1 MSSSRKVTPVSG
13 DMIVDLIVPQNRSL
27 DLGGSIHRNVS
38 IVRKIKGSTCAGI
51 ELAPGEASS
60 LVVSCSSSGLLLVLL
75 SLPPSVVESSVAVVL
90 ILVAIMNR

>member
-1 MSSSRKVTPVSG
+1 VSG
-13 DMIVDLIVPQNRSL
+13 DTIADLIVPQNRRL

-38 IVRKIKGSTCAGI
+38 IVRKIRGSTCAGI

-60 LVVSCSSSGLLLVLL
+60 LGSGSSSGLLLVL
-75 SLPPSVVESSVAVVL
+75 SPPPPSVVESSVVVVL